1 MRSCNTFADFFP
13 FRDFSRIF
21 SILAAKLRWAE
32 ARSAPFCVSMSLKRG
47 ERAAGPKPRSDY
59 ITIKSS
65 LRLSAKCTCRKLVQ
79 LFTPSTGEN
88 CSTLIVGEW
97 RAGEIMVQE
106 CVKRNILL
114 LLSIWNV
121 LSRPSSPTQSSF
133 VVLQVEVWDLSSLIG
148 CDQIK
153 ARRKKAR

>member
-114 LLSIWNV
+114 LLSLECCGVSANENICAHQVTW
-121 LSRPSSPTQSSF
+121 SRNKLRISSSIFNLCTSPTVS
-133 VVLQVEVWDLSSLIG
+133 
-148 CDQIK
+148 
-153 ARRKKAR
+153 AY